1 MQGHYRKYWMKE
13 ARSYFQ
19 ERAVLAGGVPAQC
32 ADGYR
37 IIVKRVIE
45 TLKLT
50 DILA

>member
-19 ERAVLAGGVPAQC
+19 ERVVLAGCVPAQC

-37 IIVKRVIE
+37 IIVRRVIE